1 MLATGGG
8 TVLRLASCRGG
19 AESCFFASIPAC
31 NNMVKICT
39 MAMIDILAVVAI
51 MAVVE
56 LKGVK
61 HAFIFLI
68 QEPRQECGRSGG

>member
-1 MLATGGG
+1 MA
-8 TVLRLASCRGG
+8 
-19 AESCFFASIPAC
+19 
-31 NNMVKICT
+31 KICT

-68 QEPRQECGRSGG
+68 QEPRQECGRSGGWSIRGQRLERRPSCSFAGRIDPVEL